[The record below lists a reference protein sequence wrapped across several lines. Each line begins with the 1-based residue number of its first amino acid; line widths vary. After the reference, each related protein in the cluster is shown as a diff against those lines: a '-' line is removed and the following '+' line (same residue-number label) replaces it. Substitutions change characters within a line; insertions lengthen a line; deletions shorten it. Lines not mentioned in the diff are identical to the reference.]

1 MRFTFTNLCYKQ
13 INIILLNQ
21 SWILIVVSTL
31 VTVLVLKILSK
42 KYSWNQR
49 FPTEG
54 VRNGENLALFVM
66 GNIVSQGIFF
76 LCNSTRQFK
85 RNVTQTNCCTII
97 SLFILPGQHY
107 FPDRLTVRVAAGAW
121 ACGAF
126 FLVQIYYCRQA
137 TVTHVSK
144 STFRIRRRRKRYFLD
159 GRITCACKAIHGNFK
174 ERPSLYNLPK
184 HIDLFGIR

>member
-126 FLVQIYYCRQA
+126 FLVQIYCCTLTSHLMALNQKPLVNSFFEVADKPGVTLTLDRGYAVDVLLQVGYCDPR
-137 TVTHVSK
+137 V
-144 STFRIRRRRKRYFLD
+144 
-159 GRITCACKAIHGNFK
+159 
-174 ERPSLYNLPK
+174 
-184 HIDLFGIR
+184 